1 MKIRL
6 RRVLHT
12 VLATA
17 ALALASTSH
26 AEVARWR
33 VDLDFS
39 YSSGSADGSGN
50 GLGLGIFDYDD
61 SLNRITNWNFTTF
74 SDWSKPIPGA
84 EVSGYNYTPFS
95 STLDLSNGSFRFLRN
110 GTPQDPGIYA
120 GNFLDL
126 GIPSVNS
133 NGSFTGYA
141 EEQTLS
147 EGGSSARQYGFANY
161 TWLGVVGAGPGVSS
175 AGMMSVAAPV
185 PEPETIGMLLL
196 GLGLVGVAARR
207 KQRAS

>member
-12 VLATA
+12 ILATA

-26 AEVARWR
+26 AEVTRWR
-33 VDLDFS
+33 VDLDFP
-39 YSSGSADGSGN
+39 YSSESADASGN

-61 SLNRITNWNFTTF
+61 SLNRITNWNITTF

-84 EVSGYNYTPFS
+84 DIGGYNYTQAS

-110 GTPQDPGIYA
+110 DQPQDLGNYM
-120 GNFLDL
+120 GNFLEL
-126 GIPSVNS
+126 YIPSVNS
-133 NGSFTGYA
+133 DGSFTGYA
-141 EEQTLS
+141 EEHVLS
-147 EGGSSARQYGFANY
+147 ETDYSKRQYGFASY
-161 TWLGVVGAGPGVSS
+161 TWLGNVGGGLSGAGMTP
-175 AGMMSVAAPV
+175 VAAPV
-185 PEPETIGMLLL
+185 PEPETVGMLLL

-207 KQRAS
+207 KQRAG